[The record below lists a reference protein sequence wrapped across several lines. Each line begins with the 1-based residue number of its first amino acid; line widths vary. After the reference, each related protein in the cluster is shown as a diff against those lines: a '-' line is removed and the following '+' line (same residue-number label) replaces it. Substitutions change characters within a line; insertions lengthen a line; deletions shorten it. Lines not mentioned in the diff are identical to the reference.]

1 MVIGAP
7 LKRNVYLKFCM
18 RGQDEPNNCKYSIRR
33 NHGHCCDVSN
43 SLFNV
48 LEQKMMKRGPND
60 LDEIIDRLKKEN
72 KRLKSK
78 IKTLVNTKFVDKVLS
93 CKESM

>member
-1 MVIGAP
+1 
-7 LKRNVYLKFCM
+7 
-18 RGQDEPNNCKYSIRR
+18 
-33 NHGHCCDVSN
+33 
-43 SLFNV
+43 
-48 LEQKMMKRGPND
+48 MMKRGPND

-78 IKTLVNTKFVDKVLS
+78 IKTLVNIKFVDKVLN